1 MEDLRRTCF
10 FCAERI
16 EEKKTLEHI
25 IPNSLLRKLSIKEK
39 TITGQKETQYSRVK
53 VPAHSTCNSGFG
65 SDFENRALELLE
77 DPDLLYESITN
88 EEDGIAMMYG
98 PD

>member
-1 MEDLRRTCF
+1 LRRLCVPQTIGVNLIMEDLRRTCF

-25 IPNSLLRKLSIKEK
+25 IPNSLLGKLSIKEK

-53 VPAHSTCNSGFG
+53 VPPCVRIVVT
-65 SDFENRALELLE
+65 
-77 DPDLLYESITN
+77 P
-88 EEDGIAMMYG
+88 
-98 PD
+98 